1 MLLVSGGAGRLRL
14 CDTRA
19 MKQRLKPGQRTPL
32 AQRIA
37 AEVQRIVAANG
48 KEVDLATD
56 SVWVAREV
64 DAGRL
69 KLMHTR
75 SNPAEAPGPERAT
88 ETDIVDVWLI
98 GRGKVFSASWKPF
111 KIVRFDFGDW
121 VHDLLPDA
129 PPPRLDS

>member
-1 MLLVSGGAGRLRL
+1 
-14 CDTRA
+14 

-37 AEVQRIVAANG
+37 AEVQRIVATNG
-48 KEVDLATD
+48 KDVDFDTD

-69 KLMHTR
+69 TLMHTR
-75 SNPAEAPGPERAT
+75 SNPGEAPGPERAT
-88 ETDIVDVWLI
+88 ERDIVDVWLM
-98 GRGKVFSASWKPF
+98 GRKVFSASWKPF